1 MKQDVLGSKSPQAV
15 TVDTVRSPHVRLR
28 PLPLD
33 AVDLSDEFWEP
44 RRRINREVTL
54 PSQFRHLEE
63 TGRLDNFRR
72 ASGKV
77 GGEYQGIYFNDSDVY
92 KWLEAASWSLATDP
106 DPGLEQMVDA
116 AITEIEDAQRPD
128 GYLNTYFTFERAD
141 ERWTDFDLHEMYC
154 AGHLFQAAVAHFRA
168 TGSERLLDV
177 ATRFADHICD
187 TFGPEK
193 RQAVDGHEEIEMAL
207 VELYRVTGER
217 RYLEGARYFV
227 DARGHGLLG
236 RPYGEHDPSYSQDHE
251 PLRDQSEVVGHA
263 VRALYLYSGA
273 ADVYA
278 ETGEP
283 DLLHALGRLWK
294 NMTTRRMYV
303 SGALGSRYEGEAFGR
318 DFELPNERAYAE
330 TCAAI
335 GSVMWNWRMLGIEGE
350 ARYADLIE
358 HTLYNAVLPGVSL
371 DGQRYFYQNPL
382 ADDGSHRRQ
391 PWFGCACCPP
401 NVARLLASLPGYFYG
416 TSEDA
421 VWMHLYAEGAASV
434 NLDGDRVVR
443 LRQHTRYP
451 WDGRVEISVESEDEF
466 ALMLRIPS
474 WCEDGASVEVNGEP
488 VDVEILP
495 GSYAQIRREWHPG
508 DRVSLDLPMPVRRV
522 ECHPYV
528 AENAGRVAL
537 VRGPIL
543 YCVEQTDNPYVDLR
557 ELVLADTGPAVRFD
571 PDLLG
576 GVVALDASAEIAAPD
591 DGWEDRL
598 YRTRYAHGRDVRPG
612 TTTLTAVP
620 YYAWANRES
629 GAMRVWLKAGGSSP
643 G

>member
-1 MKQDVLGSKSPQAV
+1 MKQDLLGSKQPQAV
-15 TVDTVRSPHVRLR
+15 MVDTARSPYVRLR

-33 AVDLSDEFWEP
+33 AVGLADEFWEP

-54 PSQFRHLEE
+54 PSQYRHLED

-72 ASGKV
+72 ASGKT

-106 DPGLEQMVDA
+106 DPELERMVDA
-116 AITEIEDAQRPD
+116 AITEVEDAQRPD
-128 GYLNTYFTFERAD
+128 GYLNTYFTFERAS

-177 ATRFADHICD
+177 ATHFADHICD
-187 TFGPEK
+187 TFGSEEDK
-193 RQAVDGHEEIEMAL
+193 RQAVDGHEEVEMAL
-207 VELYRVTGER
+207 VELYRVTGEE
-217 RYLEGARYFV
+217 RYLETARYFV

-236 RPYGEHDPSYSQDHE
+236 KPYGLHEPSYSQDHE
-251 PLRDQSEVVGHA
+251 PLREQSEVVGHA
-263 VRALYLYSGA
+263 VRAMYLYSGA

-283 DLLHALGRLWK
+283 DLMQALGRLWK

-303 SGALGSRYEGEAFGR
+303 SGALGSRYEGEAFGE
-318 DFELPNERAYAE
+318 DFQLPNERAYAE

-335 GSVMWNWRMLGIEGE
+335 GSVMWNWRMLGLRGE

-358 HTLYNAVLPGVSL
+358 HTLYNAVMPGLSL
-371 DGQRYFYQNPL
+371 DGQHYFYQNPL

-401 NVARLLASLPGYFYG
+401 NVARLLASLPGYIYS

-421 VWMHLYAEGAASV
+421 VWVHLYAEGEATV
-434 NLDGDRVVR
+434 ELDGNRTVR
-443 LRQHTRYP
+443 LSQRTSYP
-451 WDGRVEISVESEDEF
+451 WEGRVEIQFDGGGEF
-466 ALMLRIPS
+466 ALMLRIPA
-474 WCEDGASVEVNGEP
+474 WCEEGTAVEVNGEP
-488 VDVEILP
+488 VDVEISP
-495 GSYAQIRREWHPG
+495 GTYLRLSRAWSPG
-508 DRVSLDLPMPVRRV
+508 DTVNIDLPMPVRRV

-537 VRGPIL
+537 MRGPIL
-543 YCVEQTDNPYVDLR
+543 YCVEQVDNQGVDPRDLILNDV
-557 ELVLADTGPAVRFD
+557 EPSASFD

-576 GVVALDASAEIAAPD
+576 SVIVLQAEARAAAPD
-591 DGWEDRL
+591 GGWEDRL
-598 YRTRYAHGRDVRPG
+598 YRRAHQNQGDGRTRDTR
-612 TTTLTAVP
+612 LTAIP
-620 YYAWANRES
+620 YYAWANREPGS
-629 GAMRVWLKAGGSSP
+629 MRIWLRSI
-643 G
+643 

>member
-1 MKQDVLGSKSPQAV
+1 MNTLDSTQRAHV
-15 TVDTVRSPHVRLR
+15 VDTSGSPHAHLR
-28 PLPLD
+28 TLPLA
-33 AVDLSDEFWEP
+33 AVSLADNFWGP

-54 PSQFRHLEE
+54 PSQYRHLEE

-72 ASGKV
+72 ASGKI

-92 KWLEAASWSLATDP
+92 KWLEAASWTLATDP
-106 DPGLEQMVDA
+106 DPDLERMVDD
-116 AITEIEDAQRPD
+116 AITEIADAQRPD
-128 GYLNTYFTFERAD
+128 GYLNTYFTFEKAA

-168 TGSERLLDV
+168 AGSERLLDV

-187 TFGPEK
+187 TFGPEQGK
-193 RQAVDGHEEIEMAL
+193 RQAVDGHEEVEMAL
-207 VELYRVTGER
+207 VELFRATGES
-217 RYLEGARYFV
+217 RYLEGAQYFI

-236 RPYGEHDPSYSQDHE
+236 RPYGQHEPPYSQDHA

-283 DLLHALGRLWK
+283 ALLRALQHLWE

-303 SGALGSRYEGEAFGR
+303 SGGLGSRYEGEAFGR
-318 DFELPNERAYAE
+318 DFELPNERAYTE

-335 GSVMWNWRMLGIEGE
+335 ASVMWNWRMLGLGGE

-358 HTLYNAVLPGVSL
+358 HTLYNAVLPGLSL
-371 DGQRYFYQNPL
+371 DGQHYFYQNPL

-401 NVARLLASLPGYFYG
+401 NVARLLASLPGYFYS
-416 TSEDA
+416 TSEGT
-421 VWMHLYAEGAASV
+421 VWVHLYAEGVATV
-434 NLDGDRVVR
+434 ELDGNRTIS

-451 WDGRVEISVESEDEF
+451 WEGRVEIDVEAEGEF
-466 ALMLRIPS
+466 TVMLRIPA
-474 WCEDGASVEVNGEP
+474 WCEEGAAVQVNGQP
-488 VDVEILP
+488 VDVKISP
-495 GSYAQIRREWHPG
+495 GSYIEIRRAWSPG
-508 DRVSLDLPMPVRRV
+508 DTINMDLPMPVRRV
-522 ECHPYV
+522 ESHPYV

-537 VRGPIL
+537 VRGPLL
-543 YCVEQTDNPYVDLR
+543 YCAEQIDNPSVDLR
-557 ELVLADTGPAVRFD
+557 DLVLNGEEPTVRLE

-576 GVVALDASAEIAAPD
+576 GVVVLEAEAQLDAPD
-591 DGWEDRL
+591 DGWENRL
-598 YRTRYAHGRDVRPG
+598 YRTGQPRERDAQTRA
-612 TTTLTAVP
+612 TTVTAVP
-620 YYAWANRES
+620 YYAWANREP
-629 GAMRVWLKAGGSSP
+629 GTMEVWLRNG
-643 G
+643 